1 MLPFVFYGIKFHII
15 FQIISIDKGEIILMK
30 RVSILGSTGSIGT
43 QSIEVCEKHGLEII
57 AIAAHSSIDML
68 EEQARKHHPKYV
80 GIFRDDKYEEL
91 KKRLSDTDITVLC
104 GMEGL
109 CRIASLEEND
119 IVLNSVVG
127 MVGLLPTLTAINAG
141 KDVALANKE
150 TLVAGGTLVTSLA
163 KEKGVKIYP
172 VDSEHSAIFQCLQG
186 NNPKQVN
193 KIILT
198 ASGGPFYGYSYEQL
212 KNVTKADALKHPNW
226 DMGNKITIDSA
237 TLMNKGLEFIEAKWL
252 FDLEPEQ
259 IDIVVHRQSVIH
271 SAVEY
276 NDYAVIAQL
285 GVPDMKIPIQYS
297 LLYPERV
304 ECPTK
309 QLSLTDYGTLTFAE
323 PDYKTF
329 KCLSAAIEAISRG
342 GAYPCLVNSAN
353 EEAVKAFLNDEI
365 QFVQIGEIVSSVL
378 EKFPYTEINS
388 YEDVIAA
395 DKSAREYVRNII
407 G

>member
-1 MLPFVFYGIKFHII
+1 
-15 FQIISIDKGEIILMK
+15 MK

-91 KKRLSDTDITVLC
+91 KSRLSDTDITVLC

-297 LLYPERV
+297 ILYPERV

>member
-1 MLPFVFYGIKFHII
+1 
-15 FQIISIDKGEIILMK
+15 MK
-30 RVSILGSTGSIGT
+30 KVAILGSTGSIGT
-43 QSIEVCEKHGLEII
+43 QSVEVCEKHGLEIT
-57 AIAAHSSIDML
+57 ALAAHSSIELL
-68 EEQARKHHPKYV
+68 EKQARKFKPKYV
-80 GIFRDDKYEEL
+80 GIYREDKYKEL
-91 KKRLSDTDITVLC
+91 KERLADTEIKVLC

-109 CRIASLEEND
+109 CEIAAMKDND

-127 MVGLLPTLTAINAG
+127 MVGLLPTLTAIEAG

-150 TLVAGGTLVTSLA
+150 TLVAGGTLVTALA
-163 KEKGVKIYP
+163 KKKGVTIYP

-186 NNPKQVN
+186 NKREQLN

-212 KNVTKADALKHPNW
+212 KSVTKADALKHPNW

-252 FDLEPEQ
+252 FDLDPDQ
-259 IDIVVHRQSVIH
+259 IEIVVHRQSVIH

-276 NDYAVIAQL
+276 KDFAVIAQL

-309 QLSLTDYGTLTFAE
+309 PLSLTDYGTLTFDK
-323 PDYKTF
+323 PDYETF

-353 EEAVKAFLNDEI
+353 EEAVRAFLNNEI
-365 QFVQIGEIVSSVL
+365 QFIKIGEIVSSIL
-378 EKFPYTEINS
+378 DKFPKTEISS
-388 YEDVIAA
+388 YEEVVAA
-395 DKSAREYVRNII
+395 DKLAREYVRNLIK
-407 G
+407 

>member
-1 MLPFVFYGIKFHII
+1 MN
-15 FQIISIDKGEIILMK
+15 
-30 RVSILGSTGSIGT
+30 RTVSILGSTGSIGT
-43 QSIEVCEKHGLEII
+43 QSLDVCEKHGLKVT
-57 AIAAHSSIDML
+57 ALAAHSSVKLL
-68 EEQARKHHPKYV
+68 EEQTRKFAPEYV
-80 GIFRDDKYEEL
+80 CIYNEGMYGEL
-91 KKRLSDTDITVLC
+91 KSRLSDTSTKILC

-109 CRIASLEEND
+109 CQIAALEQSD

-141 KDVALANKE
+141 KNVALANKE

-163 KEKGVKIYP
+163 REKGVTIYP

-186 NNPKQVN
+186 NKREQLS

-198 ASGGPFYGYSYEQL
+198 ASGGPFFGKSYDEL
-212 KNVTKADALKHPNW
+212 RSVTKADALKHPNW

-259 IDIVVHRQSVIH
+259 IEIVVHRQSVVH

-276 NDYAVIAQL
+276 NDYSVIAQL
-285 GVPDMKIPIQYS
+285 GVPDMKIPIQYA
-297 LLYPERV
+297 LTYPDRL
-304 ECPTK
+304 ECPTGR
-309 QLSLTDYGTLTFAE
+309 LSLTDYGRLTFE
-323 PDYKTF
+323 KPDYGTF

-353 EEAVKAFLNDEI
+353 EEAVRAFLNDEI
-365 QFVQIGEIVSSVL
+365 SFIQIGEIVSSVL
-378 EKFPYTEINS
+378 DEFEQSEIS
-388 YEDVIAA
+388 GYEDVMEA
-395 DKSAREYVRNII
+395 DKKAREFVRNRI
-407 G
+407 

>member
-1 MLPFVFYGIKFHII
+1 
-15 FQIISIDKGEIILMK
+15 MK

-57 AIAAHSSIDML
+57 AVAAHSSIDML
-68 EEQARKHHPKYV
+68 EQQARKFRPKYV
-80 GIFRDDKYEEL
+80 AIYCEDKYTEL
-91 KKRLSDTDITVLC
+91 KNRLADTDTTVLC

-109 CRIASLEEND
+109 CHIASLEEND

-141 KDVALANKE
+141 KDIALANKE
-150 TLVAGGTLVTSLA
+150 TLVAGGALVTSLA
-163 KEKGVKIYP
+163 KKKGVKIYP

-186 NNPKQVN
+186 NKPEQVN

-198 ASGGPFYGYSYEQL
+198 ASGGPFYGYPYEQL

-259 IDIVVHRQSVIH
+259 IEIVVHRQSVIH

-276 NDYAVIAQL
+276 KDFAVIAQL

-309 QLSLTDYGTLTFAE
+309 PLSLTDYGTLTFAE

-365 QFVQIGEIVSSVL
+365 HFVQIGEIVSSVL
-378 EKFPYTEINS
+378 KKFPYTEIKC
-388 YEDVIAA
+388 YEDVTAA
-395 DKSAREYVRNII
+395 DKAARDYVRSII

>member
-1 MLPFVFYGIKFHII
+1 
-15 FQIISIDKGEIILMK
+15 MK

-57 AIAAHSSIDML
+57 ALAAHSSVDML
-68 EEQARKHHPKYV
+68 EEQARKFRPKYV
-80 GIFRDDKYEEL
+80 AVYNEAKYGEL
-91 KKRLSDTDITVLC
+91 KSRLSDTDTIVLC

-109 CRIASLEEND
+109 CHIASLDEND

-186 NNPKQVN
+186 NKPEQVN

-259 IDIVVHRQSVIH
+259 IDIVVHRQSIIH

-276 NDYAVIAQL
+276 KDYAVIAQL

-309 QLSLTDYGTLTFAE
+309 PLSLTDYGTLTFAE

-329 KCLSAAIEAISRG
+329 KCLSAAIDAISRG

-365 QFVQIGEIVSSVL
+365 KFIQIGEIVSSVL
-378 EKFPYTEINS
+378 EKFPYTEIKC
-388 YEDVIAA
+388 YEDVTAA
-395 DKSAREYVRNII
+395 DAAAREYVRGII

>member
-1 MLPFVFYGIKFHII
+1 MNKT
-15 FQIISIDKGEIILMK
+15 
-30 RVSILGSTGSIGT
+30 VSVLGSTGSIGT
-43 QSIEVCEKHGLEII
+43 QALEVAEKHNFRISAL
-57 AIAAHSSIDML
+57 AAHSSVDLL
-68 EEQARKHHPKYV
+68 EQQARKFKPEYV
-80 GIFRDDKYEEL
+80 CIYNESRYHEL
-91 KKRLSDTDITVLC
+91 KERLADTSVKVVC

-109 CRIASLEEND
+109 CKLAALEQTD

-127 MVGLLPTLTAINAG
+127 MVGLLPTLTAIEAG
-141 KDVALANKE
+141 KDIALANKE
-150 TLVAGGTLVTSLA
+150 TLVAGGKLVMSLA
-163 KEKGVKIYP
+163 NEKGTAIYP

-186 NNPKQVN
+186 NKRSQLS

-198 ASGGPFYGYSYEQL
+198 ASGGPFYGRTYEEL

-259 IDIVVHRQSVIH
+259 IEIVVHRQSVIH

-276 NDYAVIAQL
+276 NDYSVIAQL
-285 GVPDMKIPIQYS
+285 GVPDMKIPIQYA
-297 LLYPERV
+297 LLYPDRM

-309 QLSLTDYGTLTFAE
+309 PLSLTDYGTLTFGK
-323 PDYKTF
+323 PDYDTF

-353 EEAVKAFLNDEI
+353 EEAVRAFLADEI
-365 QFVQIGEIVSSVL
+365 SFIEIGEIVSSVL
-378 EKFPYTEINS
+378 ESFEYFEINS
-388 YEDVIAA
+388 YDDVIRA
-395 DKSAREYVRNII
+395 DKLARDYVKNIISSAR
-407 G
+407 

>member
-1 MLPFVFYGIKFHII
+1 
-15 FQIISIDKGEIILMK
+15 MK

-57 AIAAHSSIDML
+57 ALAAHSSIDML
-68 EEQARKHHPKYV
+68 EEQARKFCPKYV
-80 GIFRDDKYEEL
+80 GIYNEEKYTEL
-91 KKRLSDTDITVLC
+91 KSRLADTDITVLC

-109 CRIASLEEND
+109 CHIASLEEND

-141 KDVALANKE
+141 KDIALANKE
-150 TLVAGGTLVTSLA
+150 TLVAGGALVTSLA

-186 NNPKQVN
+186 NKPEQVN

-259 IDIVVHRQSVIH
+259 IEIVVHRQSVIH

-276 NDYAVIAQL
+276 KDFAVIAQL

-309 QLSLTDYGTLTFAE
+309 PLSLTDYGTLTFAE
-323 PDYKTF
+323 PDSKTF
-329 KCLSAAIEAISRG
+329 KCLGAAIEAISRG

-353 EEAVKAFLNDEI
+353 EEAVRAFLNDEI

-378 EKFPYTEINS
+378 EKFPYTEIKC
-388 YEDVIAA
+388 YEDVTAA
-395 DKSAREYVRNII
+395 DKAAREYVRSII